1 VPGVFIFGS
10 FGTFRSG
17 LLYALSNAFAGR
29 GVEEVLAFPER
40 IREIGNSQRKRTQP
54 ALYGHSMNRAQ
65 KILGAVVVLL
75 LVISIY
81 GFWISREPETVGV
94 GQSTKKSQNASG
106 ILVDL
111 SPLTTA
117 QRLAQLAGTPD
128 ERTLAQDAL
137 HRADEEVDLTFDSAL
152 HEALLH
158 PPPLSAEVK
167 EIQERLQKA
176 EKLLKADQDHAK
188 LLTEQLAKA
197 PASKQD
203 ALQVEL
209 AQAQADMDLDQNEVD
224 DAKEDLARAGG
235 SLADRIQALKK
246 DHEDTAHVSDT
257 AIPTGAPPVEQW
269 GLVHR
274 VQQWLALH
282 WEKWQ
287 LADAKAKSDAAAAT
301 LAAQHNALDAKIE
314 EEKGKSPE
322 LAHHAKKGKDAT
334 PIARTPA
341 SEKSQ
346 EDSAALL
353 EKTQEIAGEQ
363 KTLALLDKRVEAH
376 KELSA
381 IYGQWM
387 QLVAARQ
394 WTVFHR
400 AVAGILIILG
410 IALVALFFSTW
421 MNSLVS
427 RLPMDRRQIQSLH
440 TVTRVSLQF
449 LALLLIL
456 VVIFG
461 PPGQLGTFLGLAGAG
476 LTVALKDFI
485 VGFIGWFVL
494 MGKNGIRLGDWVE
507 INGVTGEVVEIG
519 PFHTVLLE
527 TGNWT
532 DSGHPTGRR
541 VTFTNS
547 FAIEGHYFN
556 FSTTG
561 QWLWD
566 ELQVVLPTGKDPY
579 PIVEAIRKKVEEE
592 TRQSGQ
598 QAEQEWRSAAAS
610 RDMSGFSAAPAIS
623 VKPVLGGVEVAVR
636 YITRA
641 NERFTLR
648 SKLNRSAVQLLGGKE
663 ESWPAQE

>member
-1 VPGVFIFGS
+1 MTKS
-10 FGTFRSG
+10 
-17 LLYALSNAFAGR
+17 
-29 GVEEVLAFPER
+29 
-40 IREIGNSQRKRTQP
+40 
-54 ALYGHSMNRAQ
+54 Q
-65 KILGAVVVLL
+65 KILGGVILL
-75 LVISIY
+75 LLAISIY
-81 GFWISREPETVGV
+81 GFWVSRAPEAVRVEKSAKKQKEPNATV
-94 GQSTKKSQNASG
+94 
-106 ILVDL
+106 VDL
-111 SPLTTA
+111 SPLKVA
-117 QRLAQLAGTPD
+117 QQVAKLADTSD
-128 ERTLAQDAL
+128 ERALAKEAL
-137 HRADEEVDLTFDSAL
+137 HKADNEVDLTFDAAI
-152 HEALLH
+152 HDALLH

-167 EIQERLQKA
+167 EIQDRLQKA
-176 EKLLKADQDHAK
+176 EKQLKADQDHSKQLA
-188 LLTEQLAKA
+188 EQLVKA
-197 PASKQD
+197 PESKQD

-209 AQAQADMDLDQNEVD
+209 VQAQADLDLDQNEVD
-224 DAKEDLARAGG
+224 DAKEDLAEAGG
-235 SLADRIQALKK
+235 SLADRIQAMR
-246 DHEDTAHVSDT
+246 DEHEATANSALNSV
-257 AIPTGAPPVEQW
+257 PTGPAPEEQK

-274 VQQWLALH
+274 VQQLLALH
-282 WEKWQ
+282 WKKWQ
-287 LADAKAKSDAAAAT
+287 LAEAKAKSDSTSAA
-301 LAAQHNALDAKIE
+301 LAAQHNALDAKVE
-314 EEKGKSPE
+314 EQKEKSPE
-322 LAHHAKKGKDAT
+322 LAHHTKKNKDAA
-334 PIARTPA
+334 PVVRAPA
-341 SEKSQ
+341 GQKSQ
-346 EDSAALL
+346 EEATALL
-353 EKTQEIAGEQ
+353 KKTEEIAENQ
-363 KTLALLDKRVEAH
+363 RTLASFDKRAGAH
-376 KELSA
+376 RELSG
-381 IYGQWM
+381 IYGQWID
-387 QLVAARQ
+387 LVTAQQRA
-394 WTVFHR
+394 VFHR
-400 AVAGILIILG
+400 AITGVLIILG

-440 TVTRVSLQF
+440 TVTRVSMQF
-449 LALLLIL
+449 LALLFIL
-456 VVIFG
+456 LVIFG

-494 MGKNGIRLGDWVE
+494 MGKNGIRMGDWVE

-566 ELQVVLPTGKDPY
+566 ELTVVLPSGKDPY

-592 TRQSGQ
+592 TRESGQ
-598 QAEQEWRSAAAS
+598 QAEQEWRRAAGS
-610 RDMSGFSAAPAIS
+610 RDMSGFSAVPALS

-648 SKLNRSAVQLLGGKE
+648 SKLNRAAVQLLGGKE

>member
-1 VPGVFIFGS
+1 MTKS
-10 FGTFRSG
+10 
-17 LLYALSNAFAGR
+17 
-29 GVEEVLAFPER
+29 
-40 IREIGNSQRKRTQP
+40 
-54 ALYGHSMNRAQ
+54 Q
-65 KILGAVVVLL
+65 KILGAIIVLVL
-75 LVISIY
+75 AISVY
-81 GFWISREPETVGV
+81 GYWISREPEAAHEER
-94 GQSTKKSQNASG
+94 SAKKSKDATVA
-106 ILVDL
+106 LVDL
-111 SPLTTA
+111 SPLKTA
-117 QRLAQLAGTPD
+117 QQLAKFADTPE
-128 ERTLAQDAL
+128 ERPLAQDAL

-152 HEALLH
+152 REALLH

-167 EIQERLQKA
+167 EMQDRLQK
-176 EKLLKADQDHAK
+176 EQKLLQADQEVAK
-188 LLTEQLAKA
+188 QLSEQLAKA
-197 PASKQD
+197 PESKQD
-203 ALQVEL
+203 AIQVAL
-209 AQAQADMDLDQNEVD
+209 VQAEADMDLDQNEVD

-235 SLADRIQALKK
+235 SLADRIQALRKE
-246 DHEDTAHVSDT
+246 HEDTAQVSDT
-257 AIPTGAPPVEQW
+257 VIPTGTAPALQA

-274 VQQWLALH
+274 VQQWLALRSA
-282 WEKWQ
+282 KRQ
-287 LADAKAKSDAAAAT
+287 LADARAKSDAAAAA
-301 LAAQHNALDAKIE
+301 LAAQHNSLDAKVE
-314 EEKGKSPE
+314 EDKGKSPE
-322 LAHHAKKGKDAT
+322 LAHHAKRNKDAT

-341 SEKSQ
+341 SPKSQ
-346 EDSAALL
+346 EESEALL
-353 EKTQEIAGEQ
+353 KRTEEISGNQ
-363 KTLALLDKRVEAH
+363 KALAALDKRVEKH

-387 QLVAARQ
+387 DVISAQQ
-394 WTVFHR
+394 WTVFHHG
-400 AVAGILIILG
+400 VTGVLIILG

-440 TVTRVSLQF
+440 TVTRVSMQF
-449 LALLLIL
+449 IALLLIL
-456 VVIFG
+456 LVIFG

-507 INGVTGEVVEIG
+507 INGVTGEVIEIG

-566 ELQVVLPTGKDPY
+566 ELTVVLPSGKDPY

-592 TRQSGQ
+592 TRESGQ
-598 QAEQEWRSAAAS
+598 QAEQEWRRAAGS
-610 RDMSGFSAAPAIS
+610 RDMSGFSAVPAIS

-636 YITRA
+636 YIARA
-641 NERFTLR
+641 NERFILR
-648 SKLNRSAVQLLGGKE
+648 SKLNRAAVQLLGGKE

>member
-1 VPGVFIFGS
+1 
-10 FGTFRSG
+10 
-17 LLYALSNAFAGR
+17 
-29 GVEEVLAFPER
+29 
-40 IREIGNSQRKRTQP
+40 
-54 ALYGHSMNRAQ
+54 MNRAQ
-65 KILGAVVVLL
+65 KILGAVIVLL
-75 LVISIY
+75 LGISIY
-81 GFWISREPETVGV
+81 GFWISREPETVPV
-94 GQSTKKSQNASG
+94 EQSTKKSKDANVA
-106 ILVDL
+106 LVDL
-111 SPLTTA
+111 SPLKIA
-117 QRLAQLAGTPD
+117 QQLAKLADTPD
-128 ERTLAQDAL
+128 QRALAQDAL
-137 HRADEEVDLTFDSAL
+137 HRADEEVDLAFDSAL

-158 PPPLSAEVK
+158 PQPLSAEVK

-176 EKLLKADQDHAK
+176 ETRLKANQDQAK
-188 LLTEQLAKA
+188 LLAEQLVKA
-197 PASKQD
+197 PESKQD
-203 ALQVEL
+203 AIQVEL
-209 AQAQADMDLDQNEVD
+209 VQAEADLDLDQNEVD

-235 SLADRIQALKK
+235 SLTDRIQALKK
-246 DHEDTAHVSDT
+246 DHEDAAHVSDT
-257 AIPTGAPPVEQW
+257 AIPAGAPPPEQW

-274 VQQWLALH
+274 AQQWLALH

-287 LADAKAKSDAAAAT
+287 LADAKAKSDAAAAA
-301 LAAQHNALDAKIE
+301 LAAQHNALDANLE
-314 EEKGKSPE
+314 EQKEKSPE
-322 LAHHAKKGKDAT
+322 LAHHSKKRKDAM
-334 PIARTPA
+334 PVARTPA
-341 SEKSQ
+341 AAKSQ

-353 EKTQEIAGEQ
+353 KKTEEIAGEQ
-363 KTLALLDKRVEAH
+363 KTLATLDKRVEMH

-387 QLVAARQ
+387 QLVAAQQ

-400 AVAGILIILG
+400 AVAGVLIILV

-427 RLPMDRRQIQSLH
+427 RLSMDRRQIQSLH
-440 TVTRVSLQF
+440 TVTRVSMQVI
-449 LALLLIL
+449 ALMLIL
-456 VVIFG
+456 LVIFG

-494 MGKNGIRLGDWVE
+494 MGKHGIRLGDWVE

-561 QWLWD
+561 QWMWD
-566 ELQVVLPTGKDPY
+566 ELTVVLPTGKDPY

-592 TRQSGQ
+592 TRESGQ
-598 QAEQEWRSAAAS
+598 QAEQEWRSAAGS
-610 RDMSGFSAAPAIS
+610 RDMSGFSAVPAIS

-636 YITRA
+636 YIARA
-641 NERFTLR
+641 NERFSLR
-648 SKLNRSAVQLLGGKE
+648 SKLNQAAVQLLGGKE
-663 ESWPAQE
+663 ESWPVA